1 MQQLS
6 ALRLA
11 KHLAI
16 SYNQKLNV
24 LQEGTIGHIPAHE
37 YAHVCMFILQ
47 IPVHVQYAQQIC
59 LFCLSSFS
67 LIKPC

>member
-37 YAHVCMFILQ
+37 YARVYVYFTDTGTCT
-47 IPVHVQYAQQIC
+47 IC
-59 LFCLSSFS
+59 TANMLVLSVKLFLN
-67 LIKPC
+67 